1 MNWFQPR
8 EHRGMVL
15 LAKGTADA
23 KSLEVAVGRAESRK
37 GTHSVCLNLEM
48 LTLCWSKGGE
58 RMRAELREVRRG
70 QIANGLTHA

>member
-1 MNWFQPR
+1 MNWFQPH
-8 EHRGMVL
+8 EQGVVF

-23 KSLEVAVGRAESRK
+23 KSLEVAVGRAELRK

-58 RMRAELREVRRG
+58 RVRTELREVRRG
-70 QIANGLTHA
+70 

>member
-1 MNWFQPR
+1 MN
-8 EHRGMVL
+8 RGTEL

-23 KSLEVAVGRAESRK
+23 KSLEVAVGRAQSRK

-48 LTLCWSKGGE
+48 LTLCWSTGGE

-70 QIANGLTHA
+70 QITSGLTRA